1 MALVAPDA
9 SGPDADQEDEVMH
22 VVLPPAG
29 HLAAAWES
37 DPLLRQQM
45 RDFSR
50 LLQWPSKVS
59 IGVASQAALVLN
71 RTAIK
76 TVVSEWSMV
85 CSEPKSVPIGWIRDE
100 VPYQGL
106 HAAQKHG
113 IV

>member
-1 MALVAPDA
+1 MAVVANDA
-9 SGPDADQEDEVMH
+9 AGPHADLEDEVMR

-29 HLAAAWES
+29 QLATAWES

-45 RDFSR
+45 RDSAK

-71 RTAIK
+71 RAAIK
-76 TVVSEWSMV
+76 TVVNEWSTV

-100 VPYQGL
+100 VPFVL
-106 HAAQKHG
+106 
-113 IV
+113 